1 MLLLKK
7 LNSAK
12 SNKENNKSFLF
23 FTFRMGNPA
32 MPIDRYDVRG
42 LLSDLSKH
50 EAKNVE
56 PNLKYSDYLSPEDT
70 LVINKKNQS
79 FIQVIIDES
88 SVKVNVPSFR
98 KTYFRAYIKDLV

>member
-1 MLLLKK
+1 MIDFVDKYKRKQNLFWFHLKT
-7 LNSAK
+7 
-12 SNKENNKSFLF
+12 FLF

-56 PNLKYSDYLSPEDT
+56 TNLKYSDYLSPEDT
-70 LVINKKNQS
+70 LVIKKKIKFLEVLYKLSLANQ
-79 FIQVIIDES
+79 
-88 SVKVNVPSFR
+88 
-98 KTYFRAYIKDLV
+98 L

>member
-1 MLLLKK
+1 MIDFVDKYKRKQNLFWFHLKGV
-7 LNSAK
+7 
-12 SNKENNKSFLF
+12 FLF

-56 PNLKYSDYLSPEDT
+56 PNLKYSDYLSPGDT
-70 LVINKKNQS
+70 LVINKKIKVFYKLSLVNQLLKLMYLHLERHI
-79 FIQVIIDES
+79 FGL
-88 SVKVNVPSFR
+88 
-98 KTYFRAYIKDLV
+98 T

>member
-1 MLLLKK
+1 MMDFLESLDEYKMKHNLFWFHFKT
-7 LNSAK
+7 
-12 SNKENNKSFLF
+12 FLF

-56 PNLKYSDYLSPEDT
+56 TNLKYSDYLSPEDT
-70 LVINKKNQS
+70 LVINKKKKSN
-79 FIQVIIDES
+79 F
-88 SVKVNVPSFR
+88 
-98 KTYFRAYIKDLV
+98 

>member
-1 MLLLKK
+1 MIDFVDKYKRKQNLFWFHLKGV
-7 LNSAK
+7 
-12 SNKENNKSFLF
+12 FLF

-56 PNLKYSDYLSPEDT
+56 PNLKYSDYLSPGDT
-70 LVINKKNQS
+70 LVINKKIKVFYKLSLVNQLLKLMYLHLERHI
-79 FIQVIIDES
+79 F
-88 SVKVNVPSFR
+88 
-98 KTYFRAYIKDLV
+98 T